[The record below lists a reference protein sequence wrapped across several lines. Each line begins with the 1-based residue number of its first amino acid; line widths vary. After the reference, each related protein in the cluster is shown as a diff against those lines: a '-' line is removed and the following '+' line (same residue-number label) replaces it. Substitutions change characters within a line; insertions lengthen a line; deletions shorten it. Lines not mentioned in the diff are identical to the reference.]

1 LSGDGLAL
9 LALASQEN
17 GLYNL
22 THIEE
27 AENAMSNDFDTVP
40 VKEVIELPP
49 EKPNLLAV
57 LVDILETLLLS
68 VVLFFLINAVSARIR
83 IDGSSMEPNL
93 HHGEFVIVSKINYRF
108 GEPERGDV
116 VVFDF
121 PRNITQEYIKRVI
134 GLPGEEIRVAN
145 GKVHV
150 NGVMLEEPY
159 IKVEPNYEGE
169 WTVPE
174 NTLFVLGDNRN
185 NSSDSHNWGTVPQE
199 NIVGEALLVYW
210 PPNSWGL
217 VNRAHP
223 VLASD

>member
-1 LSGDGLAL
+1 MTIEFDPLSTE
-9 LALASQEN
+9 S
-17 GLYNL
+17 
-22 THIEE
+22 EE
-27 AENAMSNDFDTVP
+27 Q
-40 VKEVIELPP
+40 IP
-49 EKPNLLAV
+49 EKPNLLGV
-57 LVDILETLLLS
+57 LIDILETLLLS

-134 GLPGEEIRVAN
+134 GLPGDHILIEDGNVYVNEII
-145 GKVHV
+145 
-150 NGVMLEEPY
+150 LSEPY
-159 IKVEPNYEGE
+159 LIMEPQYEGE
-169 WTVPE
+169 WDVPE

-185 NSSDSHNWGTVPQE
+185 NSSDSHTWGTVPM
-199 NIVGEALLVYW
+199 NNVIGEALVVYW
-210 PPNSWGL
+210 PPSSWGL
-217 VNRAHP
+217 INGTNP

>member
-1 LSGDGLAL
+1 MTIEFDPLST
-9 LALASQEN
+9 EN
-17 GLYNL
+17 
-22 THIEE
+22 EE
-27 AENAMSNDFDTVP
+27 N
-40 VKEVIELPP
+40 IP
-49 EKPNLLAV
+49 EKPNLLSV
-57 LVDILETLLLS
+57 LIDILETLLLS

-134 GLPGEEIRVAN
+134 GLPGEHIQVEDGNVY
-145 GKVHV
+145 V
-150 NGVMLEEPY
+150 NESILSEPY
-159 IKVEPNYEGE
+159 LIMEPQYEGE
-169 WTVPE
+169 WDVPE

-185 NSSDSHNWGTVPQE
+185 NSSDSHTWGIVPMK
-199 NIVGEALLVYW
+199 NVVGEALMVYW
-210 PPNSWGL
+210 PPSSWGL
-217 VNRAHP
+217 INGTNH

>member
-1 LSGDGLAL
+1 MTIEFDPLSTE
-9 LALASQEN
+9 S
-17 GLYNL
+17 
-22 THIEE
+22 EE
-27 AENAMSNDFDTVP
+27 Q
-40 VKEVIELPP
+40 IP
-49 EKPNLLAV
+49 EKPNLLGV
-57 LVDILETLLLS
+57 LIDILETLLLS

-134 GLPGEEIRVAN
+134 GLPGDHILIEEGNVY
-145 GKVHV
+145 V
-150 NGVMLEEPY
+150 NEIILSEPY
-159 IKVEPNYEGE
+159 LIMEPQYEGE
-169 WTVPE
+169 WDVPE

-185 NSSDSHNWGTVPQE
+185 NSSDSHTWGTVPM
-199 NIVGEALLVYW
+199 NNVIGEALVVYW
-210 PPNSWGL
+210 PPSSWGL
-217 VNRAHP
+217 INGTNP